1 MNYFTTIYSGL
12 VHGLVLVHEP
22 GVGHPFALNQTFQL
36 IFTVFCFLCIQYNT
50 STPTKQ
56 LQQVCKIQH
65 SLTKFVS
72 FPLIKTLRYLCI
84 CTKAYQPYWHSSG
97 GVIKQQGLENEVT
110 LCSHRPPPCPLPLLF
125 PVLINAVSASPFYL
139 IWSEWTSTEGRY
151 AHSVLVFTLFSLTY
165 NDWWFHSSGGEKKK
179 KKGYHRSQRIPV
191 RTTIPLSDQGSA
203 VWALFTICESP
214 QLSSSGILI

>member
-1 MNYFTTIYSGL
+1 MYS
-12 VHGLVLVHEP
+12 VQHES
-22 GVGHPFALNQTFQL
+22 
-36 IFTVFCFLCIQYNT
+36 I
-50 STPTKQ
+50 PTKQ
-56 LQQVCKIQH
+56 LEQVCKIQH

-84 CTKAYQPYWHSSG
+84 CTKAYQPYWHSSS

-165 NDWWFHSSGGEKKK
+165 NDWWFHSSGGKKKK
-179 KKGYHRSQRIPV
+179 KKGYHRSQRIHV

-203 VWALFTICESP
+203 VCALFTICESP
-214 QLSSSGILI
+214 QLSSSGIINIRQDASSVPESEFHLLIYKKEILALNNFTSTKGTTVVNQLE